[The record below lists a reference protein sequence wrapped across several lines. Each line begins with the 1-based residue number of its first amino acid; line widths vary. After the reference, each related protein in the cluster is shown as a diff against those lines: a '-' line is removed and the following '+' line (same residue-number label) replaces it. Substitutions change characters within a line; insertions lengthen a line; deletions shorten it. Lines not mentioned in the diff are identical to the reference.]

1 MNRERKDKL
10 NEVFSIHKSVN
21 EITLLISLIV
31 KTNTNTKN
39 NDIINNKKTEFK
51 RISKIIFFG

>member
-21 EITLLISLIV
+21 EITPLISLIV
-31 KTNTNTKN
+31 KTKTNTKN